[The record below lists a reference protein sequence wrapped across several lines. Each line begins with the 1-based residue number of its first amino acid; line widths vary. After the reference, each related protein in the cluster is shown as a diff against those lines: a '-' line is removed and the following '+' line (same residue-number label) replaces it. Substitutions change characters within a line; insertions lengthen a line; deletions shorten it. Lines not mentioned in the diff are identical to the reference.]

1 MAALDDVLLA
11 LVDVLSVAVALDDL
25 AEVLVRWSVDRTLP
39 VPLAEV
45 DACCRGL
52 FAEME
57 RLGIARE
64 TGDPAEWR
72 RRAGDGAE
80 GAAPGPALTPATTS
94 GRRGAARTSVHRR
107 SG

>member
-39 VPLAEV
+39 APLAEV

-72 RRAGDGAE
+72 RRAADGA
-80 GAAPGPALTPATTS
+80 
-94 GRRGAARTSVHRR
+94 RGARR
-107 SG
+107 RAPR